1 MDKKEN
7 LSKSLEK
14 HLPGTK
20 KTDMVSYKDKKDI
33 KDDYEL
39 ARTTYKDL
47 IQTGMR
53 SLDVLAELAR
63 ESEHPRAFEV
73 LSRAIKDV
81 GDTTDKL
88 MELQKNKKA
97 LNKEEEEILK
107 QIEQELMKDDPG
119 LAKTVEDSTLSKF
132 TRNRAV
138 ISFFV
143 FVLGLLTMFSTY
155 IIQPAIAIFGFSVM
169 AVAGYV
175 FVANT
180 RSLLKA
186 ENVKEWN
193 IKQVIKILRNQDS
206 SRQK

>member
-1 MDKKEN
+1 MG
-7 LSKSLEK
+7 L
-14 HLPGTK
+14 
-20 KTDMVSYKDKKDI
+20 
-33 KDDYEL
+33 
-39 ARTTYKDL
+39 
-47 IQTGMR
+47 
-53 SLDVLAELAR
+53 
-63 ESEHPRAFEV
+63 
-73 LSRAIKDV
+73 
-81 GDTTDKL
+81 
-88 MELQKNKKA
+88 NKK
-97 LNKEEEEILK
+97 EEEILK

-155 IIQPAIAIFGFSVM
+155 IIQPAIAIFGFSIM

-193 IKQVIKILRNQDS
+193 VKQVIKILRNQDS

>member
-1 MDKKEN
+1 M
-7 LSKSLEK
+7 
-14 HLPGTK
+14 G
-20 KTDMVSYKDKKDI
+20 
-33 KDDYEL
+33 
-39 ARTTYKDL
+39 
-47 IQTGMR
+47 
-53 SLDVLAELAR
+53 
-63 ESEHPRAFEV
+63 
-73 LSRAIKDV
+73 
-81 GDTTDKL
+81 
-88 MELQKNKKA
+88 

-132 TRNRAV
+132 TINRAV

-169 AVAGYV
+169 AVDGNV

-180 RSLLKA
+180 ISLLNA

>member
-1 MDKKEN
+1 VIIFSILN
-7 LSKSLEK
+7 NF
-14 HLPGTK
+14 
-20 KTDMVSYKDKKDI
+20 
-33 KDDYEL
+33 
-39 ARTTYKDL
+39 L
-47 IQTGMR
+47 IFFAA
-53 SLDVLAELAR
+53 S
-63 ESEHPRAFEV
+63 
-73 LSRAIKDV
+73 
-81 GDTTDKL
+81 
-88 MELQKNKKA
+88 
-97 LNKEEEEILK
+97 
-107 QIEQELMKDDPG
+107 